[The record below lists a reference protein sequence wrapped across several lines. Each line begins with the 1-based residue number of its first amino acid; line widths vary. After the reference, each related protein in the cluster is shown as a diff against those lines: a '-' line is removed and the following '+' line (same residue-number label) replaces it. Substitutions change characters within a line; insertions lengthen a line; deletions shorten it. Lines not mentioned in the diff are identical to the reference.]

1 MDADA
6 VPALNVLARP
16 ALPPRLEA
24 TTRLGSKLNMTQPTA
39 PFALPQQLPNH
50 TVSIPLY
57 D

>member
-50 TVSIPLY
+50 TASIPLY